1 MIKHK
6 GENYTLITI
15 YNNLIE
21 KFKVCLKNDDCIDF
35 NFLLLVGFLRKSL
48 NIVLKKIVYY
58 IINENYTIY
67 KKKGEQWKGTV
78 DLENTYKLLQKY
90 EFYDMIK
97 LFDIFKIEAF
107 KKIQIVYPK

>member
-1 MIKHK
+1 M
-6 GENYTLITI
+6 
-15 YNNLIE
+15 NNNE
-21 KFKVCLKNDDCIDF
+21 CIDF

-48 NIVLKKIVYY
+48 MVILKKIVYY
-58 IINENYTIY
+58 IVNENYTVY
-67 KKKGEQWKGTV
+67 KKKDEECKGSI

-107 KKIQIVYPK
+107 KKIKMIYPK